1 MMKGRFAG
9 IVLMLVL
16 FGSAFSA
23 SGQVVEEIVAVV
35 NDDIITL
42 SQYRQYYDQTYQMLR
57 SQFQGEEFE
66 TQFSQAKSQILDTMI
81 TDLLLLQQAKKKQLN
96 AGEEVKNYI
105 DRLKRENNIETD
117 AQFRQA
123 LLQQGVSYDQF
134 IKQIEEGLL
143 RQLLISLEVDRI
155 IVVDEAEGINYHKQ
169 NPQEFTEPVEYKLR
183 AIYLSTEIRTAEELE
198 ANKEEV
204 SARLRAGEDF
214 VTLASESGDSPL
226 KENQGD
232 LGFIKQGELD
242 PALEEAVAKLQVGE
256 ATPWVQTKNGW
267 YILKLEE
274 KKESRLKPFEE
285 VRNEIYDKIFRERR
299 MKKLTEYLT
308 ELKAKNYIKIV
319 KPDPLGAP

>member
-1 MMKGRFAG
+1 MKGRIAR

-16 FGSAFSA
+16 FGSAFLA

-57 SQFQGEEFE
+57 AQFQGEEFE
-66 TQFSQAKSQILDTMI
+66 TQLSQAKSQILDTMI
-81 TDLLLLQQAKKKQLN
+81 TDLLLLQQAKKRQLS

-134 IKQIEEGLL
+134 VKQIEEGLL
-143 RQLLISLEVDRI
+143 RQILISIEVDRT

-169 NPQEFTEPVEYKLR
+169 NPQEFTEPEEYKLR

-198 ANKEEV
+198 AKKEEV
-204 SARLRAGEDF
+204 SARLGAGEDF
-214 VTLASESGDSPL
+214 TTLASESGDSPL
-226 KENQGD
+226 KDNQGD

-242 PALEEAVAKLQVGE
+242 PALGAAVAKLQAGE
-256 ATPWVQTKNGW
+256 ATPWVQAKNGW

-285 VRNEIYDKIFRERR
+285 VRNEIYDNIFRERR

-308 ELKAKNYIKIV
+308 ELKAKNYIKII
-319 KPDPLGAP
+319 KPDPLGTP

>member
-1 MMKGRFAG
+1 MKGRIAR

-16 FGSAFSA
+16 FGSAFLA

-42 SQYRQYYDQTYQMLR
+42 SQYQQYYDQTYQMLR
-57 SQFQGEEFE
+57 AQFQGEEFE
-66 TQFSQAKSQILDTMI
+66 TQLSQAKSQILDTMI
-81 TDLLLLQQAKKKQLN
+81 TDLLLLQQAKKRQLS

-134 IKQIEEGLL
+134 VKQIEEGLL
-143 RQLLISLEVDRI
+143 RQILISIEVDRT

-169 NPQEFTEPVEYKLR
+169 NPQEFTEPEEYKLR
-183 AIYLSTEIRTAEELE
+183 AIYLSTEVRTAEELE
-198 ANKEEV
+198 AKKEEV
-204 SARLRAGEDF
+204 SARLGAGEDF
-214 VTLASESGDSPL
+214 TALASESGDSPL
-226 KENQGD
+226 KDNQGD

-242 PALEEAVAKLQVGE
+242 PALEAAVAKLQAGE
-256 ATPWVQTKNGW
+256 ATPWVQAKNGW

-308 ELKAKNYIKIV
+308 ELKAKNYIKII
-319 KPDPLGAP
+319 KPDPLGTP

>member
-1 MMKGRFAG
+1 MKGRFAG

-16 FGSAFSA
+16 FGSAFLA

-57 SQFQGEEFE
+57 AQFQGEEFE

>member
-1 MMKGRFAG
+1 MKGRIAR

-16 FGSAFSA
+16 FGSAFLA

-57 SQFQGEEFE
+57 AQFQGEEFE
-66 TQFSQAKSQILDTMI
+66 TQLSQAKSQILDTMI
-81 TDLLLLQQAKKKQLN
+81 TDLLLLQQAKKRQLS

-134 IKQIEEGLL
+134 VKQIEEGLL
-143 RQLLISLEVDRI
+143 RQILISIEVDRT

-169 NPQEFTEPVEYKLR
+169 NPQEFTEPEEYKLR

-198 ANKEEV
+198 AKKEEV
-204 SARLRAGEDF
+204 SARLGAGEDF
-214 VTLASESGDSPL
+214 TTLASESGDSPL
-226 KENQGD
+226 KDNQGD

-242 PALEEAVAKLQVGE
+242 PALEAAVAKLQAGE
-256 ATPWVQTKNGW
+256 ATPWVQAKNGW

-285 VRNEIYDKIFRERR
+285 VRNEIYDNIFRERR

-308 ELKAKNYIKIV
+308 ELKAKNYIKII
-319 KPDPLGAP
+319 KPDPLGTP

>member
-1 MMKGRFAG
+1 MKGRIAR

-16 FGSAFSA
+16 FGSAFLA

-57 SQFQGEEFE
+57 AQFQGEEFE
-66 TQFSQAKSQILDTMI
+66 TQLSQAKSQILDTMI
-81 TDLLLLQQAKKKQLN
+81 TDLLLLQQAKKRQLS

-134 IKQIEEGLL
+134 VKQIEEGLL
-143 RQLLISLEVDRI
+143 RQILISIEVDRT

-169 NPQEFTEPVEYKLR
+169 NPQEFTEPEEYKLR

-198 ANKEEV
+198 AKKEEV
-204 SARLRAGEDF
+204 SARLGAGEDF
-214 VTLASESGDSPL
+214 TTLASESGDSPL
-226 KENQGD
+226 KDNQGD

-242 PALEEAVAKLQVGE
+242 PALEAAVAKLQAGE
-256 ATPWVQTKNGW
+256 ATPWVQAKNGW

-308 ELKAKNYIKIV
+308 ELKAKNYIKII
-319 KPDPLGAP
+319 KPDPLGTP